1 MSYRVVAHGSNAEVV
16 YRGRE
21 IHGSFGAAQREAEAV
36 ARSRRGL
43 ADVHVV
49 KDGKIVWET
58 GAVRKNPFQWA
69 PRDRDAIGN
78 TPNMESEARES
89 YRSWWAEMSPSRFLS
104 LAMPLPAGFE
114 RKASLR
120 FLQRQ
125 WKESG
130 KVAPPQLDV
139 SWDERERSWLVR
151 GHEGRHR
158 AMIAKKNGAA
168 TIPVLIFL
176 RGEMRNRN
184 LTPEMRRAWD
194 EGRIFSE
201 EQTMEL
207 GDSRARAA
215 RAEVRSNPS
224 YFVDVIDART
234 GHVIESRV
242 RRADASATIAY
253 YRMTGNKHLKM
264 RPVPKPPR
272 PGTSRSAP
280 RQNPDIVLRRLPA
293 NSAWAFVF
301 GDAVIRLHD
310 DLPMFFSTRK
320 EAVAEAKSY
329 GFTVRTNGRVSVR
342 RS

>member
-43 ADVHVV
+43 ADVHVI

-58 GAVRKNPFQWA
+58 GAVRK
-69 PRDRDAIGN
+69 
-78 TPNMESEARES
+78 
-89 YRSWWAEMSPSRFLS
+89 
-104 LAMPLPAGFE
+104 
-114 RKASLR
+114 
-120 FLQRQ
+120 
-125 WKESG
+125 
-130 KVAPPQLDV
+130 
-139 SWDERERSWLVR
+139 
-151 GHEGRHR
+151 
-158 AMIAKKNGAA
+158 
-168 TIPVLIFL
+168 
-176 RGEMRNRN
+176 
-184 LTPEMRRAWD
+184 
-194 EGRIFSE
+194 
-201 EQTMEL
+201 
-207 GDSRARAA
+207 
-215 RAEVRSNPS
+215 NPS

-272 PGTSRSAP
+272 TGTSRSTP
-280 RQNPDIVLRRLPA
+280 RRNPDIVLRRLPA

-310 DLPMFFSTRK
+310 DLPMFFPTRK